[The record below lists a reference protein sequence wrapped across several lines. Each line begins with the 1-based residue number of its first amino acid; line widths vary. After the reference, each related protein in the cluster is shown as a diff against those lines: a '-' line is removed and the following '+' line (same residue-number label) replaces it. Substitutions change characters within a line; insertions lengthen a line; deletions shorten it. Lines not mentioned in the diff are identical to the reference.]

1 MDNHIFADQANVTKY
16 LSDMSSTI
24 AGQSR
29 QRKFEGLC
37 GLDQWT
43 ALAETPRLMRW
54 WHFIALTIDNL
65 VAGIVYGWAWFLAG
79 ASWRILP
86 AVAYSFLGTL
96 ISVSVLFHG
105 PASKVTQIG
114 PFMGICQV

>member
-1 MDNHIFADQANVTKY
+1 VDNHIFADQANVTKY

-29 QRKFEGLC
+29 QRNFEGLC

-65 VAGIVYGWAWFLAG
+65 VAGIVYG
-79 ASWRILP
+79 
-86 AVAYSFLGTL
+86 
-96 ISVSVLFHG
+96 
-105 PASKVTQIG
+105 
-114 PFMGICQV
+114 